1 MGRGRSAPL
10 VPTYPGGARA
20 SRGWAYPLLP
30 KDWQPQQG
38 SGPNLA
44 GPWAFPGGLC
54 PSSSTET
61 LCKSLQG
68 YRGPQW
74 GQSRRGKCLASSIP
88 VLPPICSISSS
99 GGQHPPPPQ
108 PAQGH
113 NSKSYPVHLQKG
125 SRLPTFLQ
133 GHVRLTSLPQP
144 LQWPPTLSTSPLP
157 CLALSKP
164 FCPKQPDDW

>member
-1 MGRGRSAPL
+1 MGAGRGEREWEGGRSAPL

-20 SRGWAYPLLP
+20 SRGWAHPLLP

-38 SGPNLA
+38 SESNLA

-61 LCKSLQG
+61 LCKTLQG
-68 YRGPQW
+68 YRSQQR

-99 GGQHPPPPQ
+99 GGQHPPLRGTTQ
-108 PAQGH
+108 
-113 NSKSYPVHLQKG
+113 
-125 SRLPTFLQ
+125 
-133 GHVRLTSLPQP
+133 SLIP
-144 LQWPPTLSTSPLP
+144 STSKKALDCPL
-157 CLALSKP
+157 
-164 FCPKQPDDW
+164 FCRTMSG